1 MNDRLKKI
9 LQMLSVIL
17 LMVSQTLFVGCKEED
32 SKEYTE
38 EEVPETGMDAY
49 ITQMNQDISDLRLLA
64 DGQQGYLLISVRQMA
79 VV

>member
-1 MNDRLKKI
+1 MNDRIKKI
-9 LQMLSVIL
+9 LQIVLVMLI
-17 LMVSQTLFVGCKEED
+17 MVSQTLFVGCKEED

-64 DGQQGYLLISVRQMA
+64 DGQQGYLLISVRRM
-79 VV
+79 VVV